1 MKSAVRFSFGSFSFN
16 SWILLSSLL
25 LSPSALSQDSMA
37 QSARVDSRQDTLNA
51 VNVGAVAPSVR
62 WYTMFENM
70 PKDWNRWGK
79 ASFRSETATDWAAIS
94 ALTAVLIATDDA
106 TYSPSQRFYNSSSSA
121 KKWSDFCADIG
132 DGRTQ
137 FTLAGTFAAY
147 GLLFDDNRAWRTGS
161 QIVEAVLASGAVV
174 QVMKHVT
181 GRESPYV
188 RSVPLGRWSA
198 FPNQIDYHRYVPY
211 YDAFPSGHICTSL
224 ATVIVIAEN
233 YPEEHWIRPVGYVF
247 TTLVGVGM
255 ANNGIHWYSD
265 YPLGLFIGY
274 YFGMLASHP
283 ERWIGVESPSSTDTR
298 VSFLPTFTTRGAGF
312 SLTVSF

>member
-1 MKSAVRFSFGSFSFN
+1 MKTVVYRLSR
-16 SWILLSSLL
+16 ILSSRWLL
-25 LSPSALSQDSMA
+25 LFPVLFSCPAFSQTPIA
-37 QSARVDSRQDTLNA
+37 QP
-51 VNVGAVAPSVR
+51 AVANVRPDSLEASHVVFPDRPVR

-70 PKDWNRWGK
+70 PRDWSRWGK
-79 ASFRSETATDWAAIS
+79 TSFRSETTVDWAAIS
-94 ALTAVLIATDDA
+94 ALTALLIATDDA
-106 TYSPSQRFYNSSSSA
+106 TYSPSQRFYQSSSSA
-121 KKWSDFCADIG
+121 KYWSDFCADIG

-137 FTLAGTFAAY
+137 FTLAGAFAAY

-161 QIVEAVLASGAVV
+161 QIVEAVLASGGVV
-174 QVMKHVT
+174 QVLKHVT
-181 GRESPYV
+181 GRESPFV
-188 RSVPLGRWSA
+188 RSVPLGRWSI
-198 FPNQIDYHRYVPY
+198 FPNQVDYHRYVPY

-233 YPEEHWIRPVGYVF
+233 YPEVSWIRPAGYVF

-283 ERWIGVESPSSTDTR
+283 EGWSGVESQAGSETHVSILPSITS
-298 VSFLPTFTTRGAGF
+298 RGTGL